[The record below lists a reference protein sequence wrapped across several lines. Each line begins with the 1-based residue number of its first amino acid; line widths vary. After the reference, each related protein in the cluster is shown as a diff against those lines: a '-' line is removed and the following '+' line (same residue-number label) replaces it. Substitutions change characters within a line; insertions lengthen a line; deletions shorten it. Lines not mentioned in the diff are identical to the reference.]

1 LKSGL
6 SKTKHPLSKK
16 KATERAIAPLS
27 CTFRE
32 LCQQNSDKV
41 RTYAEP
47 LQVEWAMPTL
57 LLLIEGA
64 LFSIHLINPAANVAR
79 AQAAFFLVC
88 CCLGKITL
96 RAYCLVAELIK
107 IVEAV

>member
-1 LKSGL
+1 
-6 SKTKHPLSKK
+6 
-16 KATERAIAPLS
+16 
-27 CTFRE
+27 
-32 LCQQNSDKV
+32 
-41 RTYAEP
+41 
-47 LQVEWAMPTL
+47 MPT

-88 CCLGKITL
+88 CCLGKIPL
-96 RAYCLVAELIK
+96 RGYCLVAELIK